1 MPSIF
6 GYMDTEDLGRYLDLL
21 NALTGNEPCALDP
34 DLFTA
39 DWTRGV
45 KPSVAENLCADCPV
59 LDLCRDYAVNA
70 KEPYHVWGGTTPSMR
85 GIPRGYRPW
94 ADRSKTTN

>member
-6 GYMDTEDLGRYLDLL
+6 GPMEPEDYERYTNLLDAMDGT
-21 NALTGNEPCALDP
+21 EPCSLDP

-39 DWTRGV
+39 DWVRGIREE
-45 KPSVAENLCADCPV
+45 KAQELCAGCPV
-59 LDLCRDYAVNA
+59 LDLCRDYAVKA
-70 KEPYHVWGGTTPSMR
+70 KEPYHVLGGTTPATR

-94 ADRSKTTN
+94 ADRSKTDK